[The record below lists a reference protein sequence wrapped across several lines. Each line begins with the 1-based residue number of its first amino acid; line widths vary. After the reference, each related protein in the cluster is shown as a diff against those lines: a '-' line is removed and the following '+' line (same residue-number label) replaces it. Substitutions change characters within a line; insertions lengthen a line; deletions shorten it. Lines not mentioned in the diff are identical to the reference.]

1 MHCASRVNENS
12 ESASLSRARH
22 VWFTTRNRPDF
33 RHTADD
39 EEFVPEPVLERT
51 EHFLLRDANFPR
63 FRVDHVVHRI
73 GRFIAQQG
81 EQEQSMAEIAPISV
95 LVHVRAARTREAVE
109 NAPNS
114 GGHRHQVRDGF
125 RRAAPV
131 QRATRESPRERT
143 LHEQQQ
149 NAKHIGSYATAVTQ
163 NVVAVGE
170 NGVAV
175 TAAT

>member
-1 MHCASRVNENS
+1 
-12 ESASLSRARH
+12 
-22 VWFTTRNRPDF
+22 
-33 RHTADD
+33 
-39 EEFVPEPVLERT
+39 
-51 EHFLLRDANFPR
+51 
-63 FRVDHVVHRI
+63 
-73 GRFIAQQG
+73 
-81 EQEQSMAEIAPISV
+81 MAEIAPISA
-95 LVHVRAARTREAVE
+95 LVHVRAARAREAVE

-149 NAKHIGSYATAVTQ
+149 NAKHIGSYAAAVAQ

-175 TAAT
+175 TAAA